1 MAKVQKTN
9 NMAFKMKRS
18 PAKNLGDFFGS
29 IFSGKAVK
37 GRQDAQRK
45 RNTGEYEGMTD
56 FEKRRAEKKSRK
68 PGESKF
74 QADVRRKKEAKRT
87 KAKKAADKPVT
98 KTPEQIEN
106 IDTKSEIK
114 INPKARIVKEY
125 KMTPGSSK
133 KTFKQAF
140 AAARKAN
147 KKTFN
152 FEGKSYTT
160 KLKEE
165 IKQPKSTQ
173 TSGYFQGD
181 PEQPNFGATFINPI
195 NKKNMRKPFKM
206 KAGKAGPM
214 KKNYGI
220 GYRKVT
226 KSPKKDGVKETQKN
240 TEYFIKSGISDKE
253 IKTDSTTF
261 NRSLYSRFKPSNKKK

>member
-1 MAKVQKTN
+1 
-9 NMAFKMKRS
+9 MAFKMKRS

-74 QADVRRKKEAKRT
+74 QADVRRKRETKRA
-87 KAKKAADKPVT
+87 KAKKAADRPVT
-98 KTPEQIEN
+98 KTPEQVEN

-140 AAARKAN
+140 ATARKAG

-160 KLKEE
+160 KLKEKNFKV
-165 IKQPKSTQ
+165 ISGPGGQPVVA
-173 TSGYFQGD
+173 GD
-181 PEQPNFGATFINPI
+181 YEDYGNPI
-195 NKKNMRKPFKM
+195 NKKNMRNPFKM
-206 KAGKAGPM
+206 KGPSLF
-214 KKNYGI
+214 KLK
-220 GYRKVT
+220 
-226 KSPKKDGVKETQKN
+226 KSPVKD
-240 TEYFIKSGISDKE
+240 IKSYGAYSSAEEKAAAKE
-253 IKTDSTTF
+253 HNLIHRGKVPGTKTITI
-261 NRSLYSRFKPSNKKK
+261 YPKKKKQK

>member
-1 MAKVQKTN
+1 MIRKQRSG
-9 NMAFKMKRS
+9 FKMKRS

-74 QADVRRKKEAKRT
+74 QADVRRKREAKRA
-87 KAKKAADKPVT
+87 KVKKAADKPVT
-98 KTPEQIEN
+98 KTPEQVEN
-106 IDTKSEIK
+106 IDTKSKIK

-140 AAARKAN
+140 AAARKAG

-160 KLKEE
+160 KLKENTV
-165 IKQPKSTQ
+165 TQ
-173 TSGYFQGD
+173 
-181 PEQPNFGATFINPI
+181 
-195 NKKNMRKPFKM
+195 
-206 KAGKAGPM
+206 
-214 KKNYGI
+214 
-220 GYRKVT
+220 
-226 KSPKKDGVKETQKN
+226 
-240 TEYFIKSGISDKE
+240 
-253 IKTDSTTF
+253 
-261 NRSLYSRFKPSNKKK
+261 

>member
-74 QADVRRKKEAKRT
+74 QADVRRKREAKRAERAET
-87 KAKKAADKPVT
+87 KRRENDPLLEEIKDTSELQGPKNKPTTKTVTTPKAK
-98 KTPEQIEN
+98 Q
-106 IDTKSEIK
+106 
-114 INPKARIVKEY
+114 
-125 KMTPGSSK
+125 
-133 KTFKQAF
+133 TFKQAF

-152 FEGKSYTT
+152 FKGKSYTT

-165 IKQPKSTQ
+165 NFKVIPGPGGQPVVAEDYEDY
-173 TSGYFQGD
+173 G
-181 PEQPNFGATFINPI
+181 NPI

-206 KAGKAGPM
+206 KGPSLF
-214 KKNYGI
+214 KLK
-220 GYRKVT
+220 
-226 KSPKKDGVKETQKN
+226 KSPVKD
-240 TEYFIKSGISDKE
+240 IKSYGAYSSAEEKAAAKE
-253 IKTDSTTF
+253 HNLIHRGKVPGTKTITI
-261 NRSLYSRFKPSNKKK
+261 YPKKKKQK